1 MSHGSEETT
10 RLRANIEAQLG
21 RLLAQLSDL
30 DELRA
35 ELDDDEYAETRRD
48 TMEQIKVRAPR
59 GCAGAFHKLLVS
71 PLIAPAC
78 ARITPSRRP
87 PAAGCL
93 RRSLTR
99 A

>member
-1 MSHGSEETT
+1 MSHGSEETA

-48 TMEQIKVRAPR
+48 TMEQIKVRFTAR
-59 GCAGAFHKLLVS
+59 SCRCAVRKSVRS
-71 PLIAPAC
+71 
-78 ARITPSRRP
+78 SRH
-87 PAAGCL
+87 PAARL
-93 RRSLTR
+93 LPLPPRRSLTR